1 MPNASAPNF
10 SDLIR
15 RLKYPILLAIGV
27 IVVGTVGYYLLWLSE
42 GGTWLDALYM
52 TFITITTV
60 GYNEI
65 HPLRGV
71 GRIFTVFIAITGIA
85 SLFYLF
91 TAVMEHLVA
100 VQLSGQG
107 ERRRMK
113 EKIAQLGKHIILAGF
128 GRMGQQAASEL
139 RESEE
144 AFVVVDNDDVVLDVA
159 EREGYLFVR
168 GDATEDDVLELA
180 GIERAKGLIA
190 AAGND
195 ASNAFIAMSA
205 RALNRDLLIIA
216 RADEDAALRKLKQ
229 AGADRVINP
238 YAVGGRRLV
247 NLAIN
252 PAVID
257 FLETTLMR
265 GQAALGVQE
274 FEVQPAST
282 FEGKSLGS
290 LDLRRR
296 SGVNILAILRGSEP
310 ISNPDA
316 DFTLQ
321 AGDHLIS
328 LGTVQQFDKLAELA
342 QEDEAALQG

>member
-1 MPNASAPNF
+1 M
-10 SDLIR
+10 
-15 RLKYPILLAIGV
+15 
-27 IVVGTVGYYLLWLSE
+27 VGTVGYYLLWLGD
-42 GGTWLDALYM
+42 GGTWLDATYM

-65 HPLRGV
+65 HPLSGV
-71 GRIFTVFIAITGIA
+71 GRIFTVFVALTGIA

-100 VQLSGQG
+100 VQLSGQD
-107 ERRRMK
+107 ERRKMK
-113 EKIAQLGKHIILAGF
+113 ERIAQLDRHIILAGF

-139 RESEE
+139 SESGE
-144 AFVVVDNDDVVLDVA
+144 AFVVVDTEETALDLA
-159 EREGYLFVR
+159 ERQGYLFVR
-168 GDATEDDVLELA
+168 GDATEDDILELA

-205 RALNRDLLIIA
+205 RALNRELLIVA
-216 RADEDAALRKLKQ
+216 RADEDAAIRKLKQ

-247 NLAIN
+247 NLVIN

-265 GQAALGVQE
+265 GHAALGVQE
-274 FEVQPAST
+274 FEVQRGSA
-282 FEGKSLGS
+282 FENKTLKS
-290 LDLRRR
+290 LDLRQKC
-296 SGVNILAILRGSEP
+296 GVNILAILRGSEP

-316 DFTLQ
+316 DFVLR
-321 AGDHLIS
+321 AGDHLVS
-328 LGTVQQFDKLAELA
+328 LGTVQQFDQLAALA
-342 QEDEAALQG
+342 QEEAAVS